1 MLLEKLQLI
10 KTQIISKIFEI
21 LDGESQVR
29 VSLLVYTNFS
39 KLAKADV
46 LTEYRSLEILR
57 VKSNFNPTRNWLMVA
72 ITISTSII
80 FHII

>member
-1 MLLEKLQLI
+1 MV

-21 LDGESQVR
+21 LDKDSQVR

-39 KLAKADV
+39 KLANSDV

-57 VKSNFNPTRNWLMVA
+57 VKSNFNPNRN
-72 ITISTSII
+72 
-80 FHII
+80 